1 MRIVLFC
8 LMVFSAALLSACGGA
23 SSQDTTTADP
33 TNPTNPTD
41 PTNPADPGTGNAAS
55 CDAGDIQTD
64 SCTSEGLSGTHSRS
78 CGSAGVWGAWNAC
91 ATDPLLPPIAGN
103 VYYVSASGSNIAD
116 DALHGTDTAPWRSIQ
131 YAVSQLQPS
140 DTLIVRRGYYFGQ
153 VNVNASGTPG
163 ERITIRSENPHAAK
177 LNGGITINGSHVTLY
192 GLDIEQP
199 ASGSGVAINAS
210 QGVEIL
216 ANRIHDCPMYGI
228 DVASSSAADYT
239 IAGNTLS
246 YNGQA
251 GMVIRGDRGRVEN
264 NDILEV
270 VAFHPKL
277 SSVNVANGDDADGM
291 IIVGSNHRISHNT
304 IANYSDPLDSNNY
317 YLPDPIHNAHADCF
331 DLREVSGLV
340 IEGNHCWSSFHVSKG
355 VIFNG
360 SGGAARENI
369 AIRNNL
375 LEYRDVGI
383 SARSGSFEIRNAA
396 VYNNLLKAKID
407 DVIESYLNPGTLAH
421 IPGDCIVMSD
431 VTNYTVFNNITVDCD
446 NHTAQNITGN
456 PIRISGGTGVA
467 DYNFSWNSDGA
478 AFSGADPGAHGSLTL
493 DPAFVSFITDVH
505 GENDYQLQV
514 SSPLIG
520 KGVAGLSDLDGTF
533 IEVVDDIDGL
543 ARPQGPAYEPGP
555 YEYTAGSA
563 ADVPILISTHVDA
576 PVLEL
581 TPTSC
586 AAPASPVDVE
596 VARWRGNKQGAMIIR
611 FDDSTLGHALCGL
624 KAFGDRGLTGTWY
637 VNPGRDGFNASV
649 EHPVSGET
657 IVLADRWR
665 AAPELG
671 QELANHT
678 MNHTYETSPALWRS
692 EVEEASNVIWEIRHG
707 LPLKK
712 KASLIA
718 FNNSSSVAWPWP
730 PKDEVAILSD
740 LSNVERQTYL
750 GPTYQALPN
759 PAFSVPAGSTADAM
773 YCGHPSLSLNGA
785 GECVTGTGE
794 VVTAGVNG
802 AIDNGVVYQACFHGI
817 LSTDSDN
824 CADYTNT
831 GSTDGGNAGVQ
842 FAELETFLDRVAGVT
857 DRVWVAG
864 AIELYKYTQEAQR
877 SNLRLHQACS
887 DRIYFDLTST
897 LGPLYDEPLT
907 LIVTVPGD
915 WSSCTAMQGQQPLVC
930 AIGGDG
936 KVLLDVIPN
945 QGRIALLKQ

>member
-1 MRIVLFC
+1 MRIILFC
-8 LMVFSAALLSACGGA
+8 LMVFSAALLSACGGGGDG
-23 SSQDTTTADP
+23 SQGTTTADP
-33 TNPTNPTD
+33 TDPADPID
-41 PTNPADPGTGNAAS
+41 PTNPGTGNTAS
-55 CDAGDIQTD
+55 CDAGETQTD
-64 SCTSEGLSGTHSRS
+64 SCTSEGLIGTHTRS
-78 CGSAGVWGAWNAC
+78 CSSAGEWGDWSGCN
-91 ATDPLLPPIAGN
+91 TDPQLPPIAGN
-103 VYYVSASGSNIAD
+103 IYYVSASGSNIAD

-140 DTLIVRRGYYFGQ
+140 DTLIVRRGYYYGQ
-153 VNVNASGTPG
+153 VNVNVSGTLS
-163 ERITIRSENPHAAK
+163 ERITIRSETPHAAK
-177 LNGGITINGSHVTLY
+177 LNGGITINGSYVTLY

-199 ASGSGVAINAS
+199 ASGSGVVINAS

-216 ANRIHDCPMYGI
+216 GNRIHDCPMYGI
-228 DVASSSAADYT
+228 NVASASATEYT
-239 IAGNTLS
+239 IGGNTLS

-251 GMVIRGDRGRVEN
+251 GMVIRGDHGRVESN
-264 NDILEV
+264 NILEV

-291 IIVGSNHRISHNT
+291 ILVGSNHKISHNT

-331 DLREVSGLV
+331 DLREVSGLT
-340 IEGNHCWSSFHVSKG
+340 IERNRCWSNFHVSKG

-360 SGGAARENI
+360 SGGSDRDSI
-369 AIRNNL
+369 TIRNNL
-375 LEYRDVGI
+375 FEYRDVGI
-383 SARSGSFEIRNAA
+383 SVRPNGFAIRNANI
-396 VYNNLLKAKID
+396 YNNLLKAKID
-407 DVIESYLNPGTLAH
+407 DVIDSYLNPGTLAH
-421 IPGDCIVMSD
+421 IPGDCITMTD
-431 VTNYTVFNNITVDCD
+431 VTNYTVFNNVTVDCD

-456 PIRISGGTGVA
+456 PIKISGGTGVA

-493 DPAFVSFITDVH
+493 DPTFVRFNTDVH
-505 GENDYQLQV
+505 GENDYRLQS

-520 KGVAGLSDLDGTF
+520 KGVAGLIDLDGTF
-533 IEVVDDIDGL
+533 VEVVDDRDGL

-555 YEYTAGSA
+555 YEYTADSA
-563 ADVPILISTHVDA
+563 AHAPGLISTHVQA
-576 PVLEL
+576 AVLEL

-586 AAPASPVDVE
+586 AAPASPVDLQ
-596 VARWRGNKQGAMIIR
+596 VARWRGNRQGAMIIR

-624 KAFGDRGLTGTWY
+624 KAFGDRWLTGTWY
-637 VNPGRDGFNASV
+637 VNPGSDGFNASV
-649 EHPVSGET
+649 VHPGTGET

-665 AAPELG
+665 ASPGQG

-678 MNHTYETSPALWRS
+678 MNHSYETSPTLWRS
-692 EVEEASNVIWEIRHG
+692 EVEQASNVIWEIRHG

-712 KASLIA
+712 NASLIA

-740 LSNVERQTYL
+740 LSNIERQTYL

-759 PAFSVPAGSTADAM
+759 PAFSVPTGSTAEVM

-785 GECVTGTGE
+785 GQCVNSGGDI
-794 VVTAGVNG
+794 VSAGVNQ

-824 CADYTNT
+824 CEDYTNT
-831 GSTDGGNAGVQ
+831 GTTDGGNAGVQ

-907 LIVTVPGD
+907 LIVTVPSD
-915 WSSCTAMQGQQPLVC
+915 WTSCTAMQGQLPLAC
-930 AIGGDG
+930 AIGSDG
-936 KVLLDVIPN
+936 KVLIDVVPN